1 MYNLFQSMVMV
12 TDLEAAEVAAAA
24 SAATV
29 GVQVEAATVGVT
41 TTARAVAQYCIP
53 PGSLEVAAC
62 GK

>member
-1 MYNLFQSMVMV
+1 MVMV